1 MKIEHVQAVK
11 NIPQKQQPIH
21 LKQGEIFVSEVLEV
35 NGKTALLRSD
45 QGTLL
50 TARLLGD
57 ISLLTG
63 DHVETVVDE
72 SGNGRYVLR
81 LVDVSRHIAN
91 GAAGDAV
98 QVQDSAAAQSIKV
111 QTLHSTLAM
120 LKKNAGLDPKTAE
133 FLAKNGIAGTPEN
146 IDTLGR
152 LAKGEQKTAALLM
165 QIRGEAVSVKPAPQ
179 AASAQPATVPG
190 AAEPLSAA
198 LPVETAVPTAQ
209 SEAAA
214 TTASPTIAAAP
225 TMPTASATQ
234 PEPAMP
240 GNATDALTAK
250 GQPQAATAP
259 SAMPAMPIADQPLR
273 PHQAPVSQVLP
284 PVGAEADK
292 PVYPTAAKTVLPN
305 QAQPAEPQTGGEFA
319 GQAGEAG
326 QQKKPMPSV
335 PLAQQLLSMFVN
347 IKDKQNLA
355 GQLKKAVEGLPEQ
368 IKELKLLLKSVD
380 INDRDAV
387 VQKAEHLERQ
397 VTLLSEV
404 KQFDCYHIPLT
415 GGKWEQET
423 AELYVYR
430 QRRRKDEA
438 QAENF
443 VILLGL
449 DTQHMGRVE
458 TVIRAGASSISLEF
472 RLEQS
477 QLSGAFVQGAKQME
491 PMISQMGYRLAE
503 VSAHELTA
511 KTTVLTAEEVL
522 SKGQNAA
529 PGSLDVRI

>member
-11 NIPQKQQPIH
+11 NIPQKQQPMH

-35 NGKTALLRSD
+35 NGKTALLRSE

-72 SGNGRYVLR
+72 SGSGRYVLR
-81 LVDVSRHIAN
+81 VVDVSRHISK
-91 GAAGDAV
+91 GATGDAV
-98 QVQDSAAAQSIKV
+98 QAQDSAAAQSIKV
-111 QTLHSTLAM
+111 QILHSTLAM

-133 FLAKNGIAGTPEN
+133 FLARNGIAGTPEN

-165 QIRGEAVSVKPAPQ
+165 QIRGEAVSIKPAPQ
-179 AASAQPATVPG
+179 AAPAQPATAMG
-190 AAEPLSAA
+190 NAAEHSPAA
-198 LPVETAVPTAQ
+198 TLVETAVPTAQ

-214 TTASPTIAAAP
+214 TTANPKTAAPP

-234 PEPAMP
+234 SEPAMP
-240 GNATDALTAK
+240 GSATDALSAK
-250 GQPQAATAP
+250 GYPQATTTPQAGST
-259 SAMPAMPIADQPLR
+259 ADQAVR
-273 PHQAPVSQVLP
+273 PQQAPVSQTPP
-284 PVGAEADK
+284 PVGSEADK
-292 PVYPTAAKTVLPN
+292 PAHSTAVKTVSPN
-305 QAQPAEPQTGGEFA
+305 QAQSAAPQSGAEFA
-319 GQAGEAG
+319 GKTVEAR
-326 QQKKPMPSV
+326 QPKEPMQSV

-368 IKELKLLLKSVD
+368 IKELKLLLKTVD

-387 VQKAEHLERQ
+387 AQKAEHLERQ

-415 GGKWEQET
+415 GGNREQDT

-458 TVIRAGASSISLEF
+458 TVIRAGASSVSLEF

-477 QLSGAFVQGAKQME
+477 ELGGAFVQGAKQME
-491 PMISQMGYRLAE
+491 PMIAQMGYRLTE

-522 SKGQNAA
+522 LKGQKAA